1 MSDKPPHARI
11 LVKLSGEALMGGGD
25 YGIDPA
31 VLRRIAG
38 ELQDI
43 LSMGVQTA
51 VVVGGGNI
59 FRGAGLARAGM
70 DRVAADHM
78 GMLATVMNSLA
89 MQDAL
94 EGLGMHA
101 RVMSA
106 IRINEVC
113 EDYIRRR
120 AVRHLEKGRVVIFAA
135 GTGNPF
141 FTTDTAAALRA
152 IEINAELLLKATKV
166 NGVYSDDPV
175 RNPGATRYT
184 RLTFD
189 RVLSEKLNVMDA
201 TAIVMCRDNHLPLR
215 VFNLTNPGDLTRI
228 ARGEDVGNFQADLK
242 KLRTGRAHPSLIEH
256 LRVDYYGSEVPLQQ
270 VASIAVEEG
279 RTLVVSPWEK
289 AVVQAIEKAIHKSDL
304 GLNPMTAG
312 TVIRI
317 PMPPLTEERR
327 RDITKV
333 LRHDAEAARV
343 AVRNVR
349 RDVMSDI
356 KDLLKE
362 KLISQD
368 DERRAETEVQKLTD
382 KHIADVEQA
391 LAAKEKEVMQV

>member
-1 MSDKPPHARI
+1 MNETASARYSRI
-11 LVKLSGEALMGGGD
+11 LVKLSGEALLGNGD

-31 VLRRIAG
+31 VLKRIAG
-38 ELQDI
+38 ELQEI
-43 LSMGVQTA
+43 IQMGVQVA
-51 VVVGGGNI
+51 VVLGGGNI

-94 EGLGMHA
+94 ESLGMYA

-152 IEINAELLLKATKV
+152 IEINADILLKATKV
-166 NGVYSDDPV
+166 NGVYSDDPL
-175 RNPGATRYT
+175 RNPSATRYS

-189 RVLSEKLNVMDA
+189 KVLSDKLNVMDA

-215 VFNLTNPGDLTRI
+215 VFNLNNSGDLTRI
-228 ARGEDVGNFQADLK
+228 VRGEDVG
-242 KLRTGRAHPSLIEH
+242 TS
-256 LRVDYYGSEVPLQQ
+256 V
-270 VASIAVEEG
+270 
-279 RTLVVSPWEK
+279 TLE
-289 AVVQAIEKAIHKSDL
+289 
-304 GLNPMTAG
+304 
-312 TVIRI
+312 
-317 PMPPLTEERR
+317 
-327 RDITKV
+327 
-333 LRHDAEAARV
+333 
-343 AVRNVR
+343 
-349 RDVMSDI
+349 
-356 KDLLKE
+356 
-362 KLISQD
+362 
-368 DERRAETEVQKLTD
+368 
-382 KHIADVEQA
+382 
-391 LAAKEKEVMQV
+391 